1 MRKLNPR
8 KDKGLA
14 KGQIESVKSRSFD
27 SKFSGLFTCI
37 SDSLWT
43 LGKDLNIC
51 VSRHIE
57 SISKIGIESWGV
69 LEVQK
74 SLHLNPKRLQE

>member
-14 KGQIESVKSRSFD
+14 EGQIESVKFRSFD
-27 SKFSGLFTCI
+27 SKFNIHSQSI

-43 LGKDLNIC
+43 PGKDLNIC
-51 VSRHIE
+51 VSKRIE
-57 SISKIGIESWGV
+57 SISKIGIGSWGV
-69 LEVQK
+69 LQGQK
-74 SLHLNPKRLQE
+74 SLQP